1 MGNTMQ
7 TQPTTITQKG
17 QVTIPAPIR
26 KALKIQAG
34 DQVRF
39 TMNGKK
45 EAKLKPAEKFSIM
58 SLYGSLKPKV
68 KYKKTDDIYKIIKW
82 EEQAWPKAAVQ
93 RDKRILRQSKTA
105 SLG

>member
-1 MGNTMQ
+1 MQ

-26 KALKIQAG
+26 KALRLQTG

-39 TMNGKK
+39 SMNGKK
-45 EAKLKPAEKFSIM
+45 EARLKPAKRFDIM

-68 KYKKTDDIYKIIKW
+68 KPKLSGQALIKW
-82 EEQAWPKAAVQ
+82 EEQAWPKAAVE
-93 RDKRILRQSKTA
+93 RDQRILRQSISA
-105 SLG
+105 SKNK